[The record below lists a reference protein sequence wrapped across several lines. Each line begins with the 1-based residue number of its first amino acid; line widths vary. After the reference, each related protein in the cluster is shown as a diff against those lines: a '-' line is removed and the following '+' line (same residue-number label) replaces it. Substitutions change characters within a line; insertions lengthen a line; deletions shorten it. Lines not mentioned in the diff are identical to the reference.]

1 MLGELFIQI
10 LEMSGKGSL
19 VILGVLLA
27 RLALKRAPKI
37 FSYLLWGVVLLRLLC
52 PFTLEAPV
60 SILPR
65 TDSIAQEYT
74 LADQPISP
82 AGAGI
87 AVYRAVGDAMN
98 GGLGVQHIPTTQTT
112 PEGNTQYVTSSWW
125 EVWVLAGQYLWAAG
139 AAGMALYSL
148 AALWRMKKRLRV
160 SVPLEGDVYLAD
172 DIPGPFVLG
181 LIRPRIYLPP
191 ELSPR
196 EQEYVL
202 LHERHHIRRGDPI
215 FKALAYLA
223 LIVHW
228 FNPLV
233 WLAFHLATRDMEMSC
248 DEAVIRNLDPQAR
261 GDYAATLLSFATG
274 RLILAGV
281 PLAFGEGDPK
291 GRIKNLSR
299 WKKPTVWALVAA
311 VVVCGGVAVTLL
323 TDPQGT
329 GPQRMALFP
338 TQKDC
343 SSQIISWE
351 ETREYLDQMV
361 PAIEEEGREGVY
373 HPQFLLQERQSA
385 QYGFY
390 SVPQYHGNGFTVT
403 LNLITIFDGQEEA
416 PLLAW
421 VEDTPGQLEEYI
433 ITPYAYIGLDGE
445 PFTFSEDNQQL
456 VIGVSYSVNIPQGR
470 VGEEWLTAVG
480 YTLHGDGYYTATAQ
494 IISYPDSL
502 FIAPEDYDTLTITAD
517 FSGYLEEG
525 VKIQSAPAP
534 YVAVSPQGK
543 VTFQGGTP
551 QEDGIYA
558 YTYRVEGDARNFTM
572 APAPIILGRDTQ
584 PGRLPAEEGGQTE
597 GIFRVEEITVQESQE
612 GNTPWE
618 IAVKIVAEQGEYPAV
633 MALVTKEDSLS
644 GSTTVSTTG
653 AASSALYTYPGGNT
667 REETQEMLKDADLS
681 WQGLCWRVTPDWG
694 IYTTLEGISLGQME
708 VEAVYNG
715 TTTWAASAGN
725 TITIQ
730 ADYSRYCEDPDD
742 LQWVGEPTLTSDQ
755 AGERPLELLRQDTQ
769 GTTVTY
775 YYGADKVPGQLY
787 LGPQIISVVREQQP
801 ETVPLAEGQQGQ
813 APFRFTQISQEE
825 SGGDG
830 AAETYLIRVECASES
845 WEYPLFPVLNIGN
858 DQIPGAGSSSIS
870 SREGPQK
877 YTFEFKIPLD
887 VWEDNQ
893 GKNIT
898 MTYSKL
904 LAYITVKE
912 NVYTCGEGIPITLAE

>member
-1 MLGELFIQI
+1 MLGDTFVRI

-112 PEGNTQYVTSSWW
+112 PEGNTHYVTSSWW
-125 EVWVLAGQYLWAAG
+125 EVWVLAGQYLWAVG

-148 AALWRMKKRLRV
+148 TALWRLKKRLRV
-160 SVPLEGDVYLAD
+160 SIPLETNVYLAD

-181 LIRPRIYLPP
+181 LISPRIYLPP
-191 ELSPR
+191 GLSAR

-202 LHERHHIRRGDPI
+202 LHERHHIRRGDPV
-215 FKALAYLA
+215 FKALAYLV
-223 LIVHW
+223 LILHW

-233 WLAFHLATRDMEMSC
+233 WLAFHLASQDMEMSC
-248 DEAVIRNLDPQAR
+248 DEAVIRNLAPQAR
-261 GDYAATLLSFATG
+261 GNYAATLLSFATG
-274 RLILAGV
+274 RRTLVGV

-299 WKKPTVWALVAA
+299 WKRPTTWVLVAA
-311 VVVCGGVAVTLL
+311 VLVCGGVAVTLL

-329 GPQRMALFP
+329 GAQRMALFP
-338 TQKDC
+338 TQKDS

-351 ETREYLDQMV
+351 ETQKYLDQIV
-361 PAIEEEGREGVY
+361 PAIEEEGREGIY
-373 HPQFLLQERQSA
+373 HPQFLPQERQSA

-403 LNLITIFDGQEEA
+403 LNLITVFDGEEEA

-445 PFTFSEDNQQL
+445 PFTFSQDNQQL

-502 FIAPEDYDTLTITAD
+502 FILPEDYDTLTITAD
-517 FSGYLEEG
+517 FFGYLEEG
-525 VKIQSAPAP
+525 VEIQSAPAP

-543 VTFQGGTP
+543 VTFRDSTSLDNGK
-551 QEDGIYA
+551 IA

-572 APAPIILGRDTQ
+572 APAPIILQRDTQ
-584 PGRLPAEEGGQTE
+584 PGRLPAEEGGQAE
-597 GIFRVEEITVQESQE
+597 SIFRVEEIMVQESQE
-612 GNTPWE
+612 ENSPWE
-618 IAVKIVAEQGEYPAV
+618 IAVKIVSEQGEYPAA
-633 MALVTKEDSLS
+633 MTLVTEEGTLP
-644 GSTTVSTTG
+644 GSAVLGTAG
-653 AASSALYTYPGGNT
+653 PASSALYTYPGGNT
-667 REETQEMLKDADLS
+667 REETQEMLKDAALS
-681 WQGLCWRVTPDWG
+681 WQGLCRRVTPDWG
-694 IYTTLEGISLGQME
+694 IYTTLEGIPLGQME

-715 TTTWAASAGN
+715 VTTWGTSVGN

-730 ADYSRYCEDPDD
+730 ADYSRYCEDPEN
-742 LQWVGEPTLTSDQ
+742 LQWVGELFLTGGQ
-755 AGERPLELLRQDTQ
+755 AGGQSLELLRKDTQ

-775 YYGADKVPGQLY
+775 YYGADQVSGQLY
-787 LGPQIISVVREQQP
+787 LRPQIISVVRERQP
-801 ETVPLAEGQQGQ
+801 QTVPLAEGQQGQ
-813 APFRFTQISQEE
+813 APFRFTRISREE
-825 SGGDG
+825 SGKAG
-830 AAETYLIRVECASES
+830 EEKICLLRVECTSDG
-845 WEYPLFPVLNIGN
+845 WKYPLFPVLNIGEN
-858 DQIPGAGSSSIS
+858 QIPGAGSSSVS
-870 SREGPQK
+870 SLEGPQK

-898 MTYSKL
+898 MTYSQL
-904 LAYITVKE
+904 LEYITVKE
-912 NVYTCGEGIPITLAE
+912 NVYACGEGIPITLAG

>member
-1 MLGELFIQI
+1 MLGDIFVRI

-37 FSYLLWGVVLLRLLC
+37 FSYLLWGVVLFRLLC

-112 PEGNTQYVTSSWW
+112 PEGNTYYVTSSWW
-125 EVWVLAGQYLWAAG
+125 EVWILAGQYLWVAG

-148 AALWRMKKRLRV
+148 TALWRLKKRLRV
-160 SVPLEGDVYLAD
+160 SVPLEKNVYLAD

-181 LIRPRIYLPP
+181 LVRPRIYLPP
-191 ELSPR
+191 GLSAR
-196 EQEYVL
+196 EQEYIL
-202 LHERHHIRRGDPI
+202 LHERHHIRRGDPV

-223 LIVHW
+223 LILHW

-233 WLAFHLATRDMEMSC
+233 WLAFRLASQDMEMSC

-261 GDYAATLLSFATG
+261 GDYAATLLSFAAG
-274 RLILAGV
+274 HRSLAGV

-291 GRIKNLSR
+291 GRIKNLCR
-299 WKKPTVWALVAA
+299 WRKPAVWVLVAA
-311 VVVCGGVAVTLL
+311 VLVCGGAAVSLL

-329 GPQRMALFP
+329 GPREMELFP
-338 TQKDC
+338 VQKD
-343 SSQIISWE
+343 SSARVVSWE
-351 ETREYLDQMV
+351 ETREYLDRIV
-361 PAIEEEGREGVY
+361 PAMEEEGREGIY
-373 HPQFLLQERQSA
+373 HPQFLPQERTEA
-385 QYGFY
+385 VYGFY
-390 SVPQYHGNGFTVT
+390 TMPQNHGDGFTVV
-403 LNLITIFDGQEEA
+403 LYLITVFDGEEEA

-421 VEDTPGQLEEYI
+421 VEDIPGQLEEYT

-445 PFTFSEDNQQL
+445 PFTFSQDNQQL
-456 VIGVSYSVNIPQGR
+456 AVGVSYSVSIPQGR
-470 VGEEWLTAVG
+470 VEKESLTGLG

-494 IISYPDSL
+494 IIGYPDSL
-502 FIAPEDYDTLTITAD
+502 FIAPEDYDALTITAD
-517 FSGYLEEG
+517 FSDYLEEG
-525 VKIQSAPAP
+525 VEIQSAPAP

-543 VTFQGGTP
+543 VTFRDSTSLD
-551 QEDGIYA
+551 DGKIA

-572 APAPIILGRDTQ
+572 APAPIILQRDTQ
-584 PGRLPAEEGGQTE
+584 PGRLPAEEGGQAE
-597 GIFRVEEITVQESQE
+597 GIFRVEEIMVQESQE
-612 GNTPWE
+612 GNTLWE
-618 IAVKIVAEQGEYPAV
+618 IAVKIVSEQEEYPAA
-633 MALVTKEDSLS
+633 MALVTKEGSLS
-644 GSTTVSTTG
+644 GSAAVSTAG
-653 AASSALYTYPGGNT
+653 PASSALYIYPGGNT
-667 REETQEMLKDADLS
+667 REETQEMLKDAVLS

-694 IYTTLEGISLGQME
+694 IYTTLEGIPLGQME

-715 TTTWAASAGN
+715 VTTWGTSAGN

-742 LQWVGEPTLTSDQ
+742 LQWVGELFLTGDK
-755 AGERPLELLRQDTQ
+755 GEQSLELLRQDTQ

-775 YYGADKVPGQLY
+775 YYGADQVPGRLY
-787 LGPQIISVVREQQP
+787 LGSQIISVVREQQP
-801 ETVPLAEGQQGQ
+801 QTVPLAEGQQGQ

-825 SGGDG
+825 SGKAGK
-830 AAETYLIRVECASES
+830 EKICLLRVECASDS
-845 WEYPLFPVLNIGN
+845 WKYPLFPVLNIGN
-858 DQIPGAGSSSIS
+858 DQIPGAGSSSVS
-870 SREGPQK
+870 SLEGPQK
-877 YTFEFKIPLD
+877 YTYEFKIPRD

-898 MTYSKL
+898 MTYSQL
-904 LAYITVKE
+904 LEYITVKE
-912 NVYTCGEGIPITLAE
+912 NVYTSGEEIPITLAG